1 MNAEKYWK
9 IKWLI
14 NWKGREILYLIS
26 VKSALFVFNM
36 DRNSVLE
43 KNLIEISNVIIVN
56 PFRYDS
62 LSWKKLY
69 YW

>member
-1 MNAEKYWK
+1 MENKIVNKLEKVGK
-9 IKWLI
+9 
-14 NWKGREILYLIS
+14 YLIS

-56 PFRYDS
+56 PFFTI
-62 LSWKKLY
+62 LY
-69 YW
+69 HGRNYIIGNNL